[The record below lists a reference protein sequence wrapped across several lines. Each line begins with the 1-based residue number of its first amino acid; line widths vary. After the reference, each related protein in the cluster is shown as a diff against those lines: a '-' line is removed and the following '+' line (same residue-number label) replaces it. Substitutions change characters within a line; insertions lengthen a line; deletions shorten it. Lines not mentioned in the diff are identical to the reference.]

1 MNNREIRVDYMGG
14 NANNN
19 NNYSRTN
26 DNNNEGLFN
35 VDMSV
40 IVDAKTKQFKTNQPG
55 KKKIHQI

>member
-40 IVDAKTKQFKTNQPG
+40 IVDAKTKQFKTN
-55 KKKIHQI
+55 